1 MANTLKIGSQEH
13 KELLCRTFIET
24 HDPFQPA
31 QIQWPELDPESLQ
44 RLKDMPVWNE
54 ATRTEAA
61 TAVKVQSL
69 GDTEKDPLLAEA
81 ISLQGYEEG
90 RHAEVL
96 QLLTRHYGIPVA
108 PFPPA
113 EVPKDPTLAF
123 LRTGYGECL
132 DSFFAFGLFRLGE
145 RAEVFPRPLIAI
157 FETIMQEEAR
167 HILFIVNWAAYLRA
181 QRPVILRPAFD
192 VWRGWNIVAQAFD
205 RLKGALQ
212 MAGGGKKGDDK
223 FDAPVHD
230 GTQDGF
236 TLKSHSM
243 FGDFSLRAFLE
254 TCLQENDRRLAP
266 YDARLLRPILVPSVV
281 RQVVKVLPRKPS
293 PPLAQD
299 LPPSASPTSGSPKGA
314 RPLA

>member
-1 MANTLKIGSQEH
+1 MASTLKIGSEEH
-13 KELLCRTFIET
+13 KELLCRMFIDT
-24 HDPFQPA
+24 HDPFKPA
-31 QIQWPELDPESLQ
+31 EIRWPDLDPEGLQ
-44 RLKDMPVWNE
+44 RLKDLPVWNE

-69 GDTEKDPLLAEA
+69 GDTEKDPLLARA

-108 PFPPA
+108 PYPPP

-145 RAEVFPRPLIAI
+145 RAQLFPKALIDI

-181 QRPVILRPAFD
+181 KRPAAMRPAFD
-192 VWRGWNIVAQAFD
+192 VWRGWNITAQAFD

-212 MAGGGKKGDDK
+212 MAGGGKDDK
-223 FDAPVHD
+223 KDDKKHEKAPARD
-230 GTQDGF
+230 ETQDGF

-254 TCLQENDRRLAP
+254 TCIEENDKRLSR
-266 YDARLLRPILVPSVV
+266 YDPRLLRPMLVPSVV
-281 RQVVKVLPRKPS
+281 KTVVKVLPRRAPKP
-293 PPLAQD
+293 A
-299 LPPSASPTSGSPKGA
+299 AKEEKA
-314 RPLA
+314 A

>member
-13 KELLCRTFIET
+13 KELLCRTFIDT

-108 PFPPA
+108 PFPPP

-145 RAEVFPRPLIAI
+145 RAEVFPRPLIAV

-192 VWRGWNIVAQAFD
+192 AWRGWNIVAQAFD

-212 MAGGGKKGDDK
+212 MAGGAGKKGKKGDAKADEK
-223 FDAPVHD
+223 AESAVAHD

-236 TLKSHSM
+236 TLKSHNM

-266 YDARLLRPILVPSVV
+266 YDARLLRPNLVPSVV
-281 RQVVKVLPRKPS
+281 RQVVKVLPRK
-293 PPLAQD
+293 
-299 LPPSASPTSGSPKGA
+299 SAGGPA
-314 RPLA
+314 REEKAA

>member
-1 MANTLKIGSQEH
+1 MVNTLEIGSQEH
-13 KELLCRTFIET
+13 KELLCRTFIDT
-24 HDPFQPA
+24 HDPFVPSR
-31 QIQWPELDPESLQ
+31 IQWPDLDPESLQ

-108 PFPPA
+108 PFPPP

-145 RAEVFPRPLIAI
+145 RAEVFPRSLISI

-181 QRPVILRPAFD
+181 RRPMVLRPAFD
-192 VWRGWNIVAQAFD
+192 AWRGWNIAAQAFD
-205 RLKGALQ
+205 RLKGALK
-212 MAGGGKKGDDK
+212 MAGGGDEKKDGKADEK
-223 FDAPVHD
+223 PETAPVRD
-230 GTQDGF
+230 EAQDGF

-243 FGDFSLRAFLE
+243 FGDFSLRSFLE

-266 YDARLLRPILVPSVV
+266 YDARLLRPKLVPSVI
-281 RQVVKVLPRKPS
+281 RQVVKVLPRKS
-293 PPLAQD
+293 TRG
-299 LPPSASPTSGSPKGA
+299 SAREEKA
-314 RPLA
+314 A